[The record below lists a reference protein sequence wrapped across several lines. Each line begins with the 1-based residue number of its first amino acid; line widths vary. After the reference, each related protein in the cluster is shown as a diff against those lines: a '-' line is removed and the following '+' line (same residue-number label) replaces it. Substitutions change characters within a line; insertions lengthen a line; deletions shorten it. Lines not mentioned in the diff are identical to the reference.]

1 MNDNYI
7 LTPLPPKKDVE
18 TKAVLKQLAA
28 AHRYLAEL
36 KGVSKTIPNETILLY
51 TLPLLE
57 AKDSSAIENI
67 ITTHDE
73 IYKDN
78 LFENFISN
86 PAAKEVQRYAQ
97 AVREG
102 FELMHN
108 KKFIISNNLILKI
121 QETIIHNNAGY
132 RTLPGTELKN
142 LDTGKTVYIPPQGH
156 EQIISL
162 MDNLIDYINND
173 SLHPIDP
180 LIKMAIIHFQFE
192 SIHPFYDGN
201 GRTGRILNILYL
213 IQKGLLDLPVL
224 YLSSYIIRTK
234 LDYYRLLQEV
244 RDKENWEAWILYLL
258 RGVEVTS
265 NSTIILINKIKELM
279 QEYKQKIRNNYKF
292 YSQDLLNNLFK
303 QPYTKIEFLQKDLKV
318 HRQTAANYLDQL
330 VEGGLLKMEKFG
342 KSNYYINEPLF
353 LLFKNFDLSAN
364 ESHEYDKKI

>member
-1 MNDNYI
+1 MDNNYI
-7 LTPLPPKKDVE
+7 LLPLPPKKEVE

-28 AHRYLAEL
+28 ANRYLAEL

-57 AKDSSAIENI
+57 AKDSSAVENI

-86 PAAKEVQRYAQ
+86 PAAKEVQRYAL
-97 AVREG
+97 AIREG
-102 FELMHN
+102 FKQLQN
-108 KKFIISNNLILKI
+108 KENIISNELVLKI
-121 QETIIHNNAGY
+121 QETIVDNNAGY
-132 RTLPGTELKN
+132 RKLPGTELKN
-142 LDTGKTVYIPPQGH
+142 INTGVTVYVPPQDY
-156 EQIISL
+156 QQVVSL
-162 MDNLIDYINND
+162 IDNLINYINND

-201 GRTGRILNILYL
+201 GRAGRILNILYL
-213 IQKGLLDLPVL
+213 VQKGLLDLPVL
-224 YLSSYIIRTK
+224 YLSSYIIKTK
-234 LDYYRLLQEV
+234 PDYYSLLQEV
-244 RDKENWEAWILYLL
+244 RDAENWESWILYML
-258 RGVEVTS
+258 RGVELTS
-265 NSTIILINKIKELM
+265 RSTIILINKIKALM

-303 QPYTKIEFLQKDLKV
+303 YPYTKIEFLQKDLGV
-318 HRQTAANYLDQL
+318 HRQTASNYLDQL
-330 VEGGLLKMEKFG
+330 VEGGFLKMDKIG

-353 LLFKNFDLSAN
+353 LLFKNFDLSAD
-364 ESHEYDKKI
+364 ES

>member
-1 MNDNYI
+1 MDNNYI
-7 LTPLPPKKDVE
+7 LLPLPPKKEVE

-28 AHRYLAEL
+28 ANRYLAEL

-57 AKDSSAIENI
+57 AKDSSAVENI

-97 AVREG
+97 AIREG
-102 FELMHN
+102 FKQLQN
-108 KKFIISNNLILKI
+108 KENIISNELVLKI
-121 QETIIHNNAGY
+121 QETIVDNNAGY
-132 RTLPGTELKN
+132 RKLPGTELKN
-142 LDTGKTVYIPPQGH
+142 INAGVTVYVPPQDY
-156 EQIISL
+156 QQVVSL
-162 MDNLIDYINND
+162 MDNLINYINND

-201 GRTGRILNILYL
+201 GRAGRILNILYL
-213 IQKGLLDLPVL
+213 VQKGLLDLPVL
-224 YLSSYIIRTK
+224 YLSSYIIKTK
-234 LDYYRLLQEV
+234 PDYYRLLQEV
-244 RDKENWEAWILYLL
+244 RDKENWEAWILYML
-258 RGVEVTS
+258 RGVELTS
-265 NSTIILINKIKELM
+265 RSTIILINKIKALM
-279 QEYKQKIRNNYKF
+279 QEYKQKIRNQYKF

-303 QPYTKIEFLQKDLKV
+303 YPYTKIEFLQKDLGV
-318 HRQTAANYLDQL
+318 HRQTASNYLDQL
-330 VEGGLLKMEKFG
+330 VEGGFLKMDKIG

-353 LLFKNFDLSAN
+353 LLFKNFDLSAD
-364 ESHEYDKKI
+364 ES